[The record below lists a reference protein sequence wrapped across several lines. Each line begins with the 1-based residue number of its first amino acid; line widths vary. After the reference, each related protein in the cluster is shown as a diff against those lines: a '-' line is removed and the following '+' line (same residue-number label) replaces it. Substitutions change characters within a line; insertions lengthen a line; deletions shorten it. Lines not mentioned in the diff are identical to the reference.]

1 MVQVIGVRYTSP
13 GIYGDFN
20 WMITQPEFSNALFI
34 FNDNEEHHNSNK
46 RGAGNAIIRQ
56 YNKYSDLDVPRS
68 VGIPTGT
75 MSSGGYTTFNLETK
89 NKIDGYFNELTEL
102 ITQHKYT
109 HLYYSAESN
118 GMIGTSIFKVN
129 HKVLEYITWKIHSL
143 TNKPIK
149 IIKCIK
155 SFDEQVDSD
164 YFENFESDIES
175 GSD

>member
-1 MVQVIGVRYTSP
+1 
-13 GIYGDFN
+13 
-20 WMITQPEFSNALFI
+20 MISNPEYDNSLFI
-34 FNDNEEHHNSNK
+34 FNDNEEHHNS
-46 RGAGNAIIRQ
+46 RRQGAGNAIIRKF
-56 YNKYSDLDVPRS
+56 NKYSDLDVPRS
-68 VGIPTGT
+68 AGIPTGT
-75 MSSGGYTTFNLETK
+75 MAEGGYNTFNQEIK
-89 NKIDGYFNELTEL
+89 NKIDGYFEEVYEL
-102 ITQHKYT
+102 INKYNYNT
-109 HLYYSAESN
+109 LYYSAETN
-118 GMIGTSIFKVN
+118 GLVGTSIFKVN